1 MAQAA
6 GPQNSFERIIEGIF
20 ALFILFVFG
29 TEVFPTLLETL
40 DYPLSSVTIYG
51 ALILAALAI
60 LLSIAEEFSR

>member
-20 ALFILFVFG
+20 ALFVLFIFG

-40 DYPLSSVTIYG
+40 DYPLSPFVIYG
-51 ALILAALAI
+51 SLFLAGVAI
-60 LLSIAEEFSR
+60 LLSIVGEFSR

>member
-20 ALFILFVFG
+20 ALFILFIFG

-40 DYPLSSVTIYG
+40 DYPLSSFTIYG
-51 ALILAALAI
+51 ALFLTGIAI
-60 LLSIAEEFSR
+60 ILSILGEFSR